1 MVRRHGWQLPAHTFQ
16 VVAITVFF
24 LLAVAFYVF
33 LAPFLWFHALEY
45 VALALYS
52 PLAFG
57 VFLLYV
63 RSSAIDPA
71 DPGVFASQPMSKN
84 TRKGSFS
91 DASLGMTPSDT
102 LRPLSPGLSTPSRS
116 SSVMPS
122 DSHFDR
128 KTPYGDQPRLG
139 WRKRRNPFSFSAI
152 CCLCCGWVVK
162 DDSCRDDFKLQQ
174 PVAEEDVLFCT
185 LCNAEVRK
193 FSKHCRSCDKCVDGF
208 DHHCRWL
215 NNCVGRKNY
224 NTFVALM
231 ATSLSLLVLE
241 WGVGIAVLVRSFVDK
256 RGIEHQIVDK
266 LGNGFS
272 RAPFATVVA
281 ICTLVSLLASIPLG
295 ELFFFHLILIRKGI
309 TTYEYVVAMRAQN
322 EPQGLSIEGEPHSI
336 PTSPSSSTATGLSGS
351 SSLGL
356 QYSRGAWCTPPRV
369 FVEHQDEVVPHL
381 GPGRVPSTIDP
392 DAGNAANKNENRP
405 NKGAVRISAWK
416 LAKLNPDDASRAA
429 AKARENSSILRQLGP
444 RDYGI
449 PEGEYTSSSNMS
461 SRSTMSADYL
471 NSKRRI
477 RDDSSLGSVK
487 VDIPGIGTTR
497 DDSSVHYE
505 PAGVGQRSK
514 SSGSSPS
521 HPLTDSTTLSP
532 LPAERR
538 FGPSSSTSGMQMS
551 APSTRGSE
559 EAGAPVVMVGASR
572 VRTHVPSSHA
582 AALSH
587 SSADI
592 SRAWSH
598 PAASSDG
605 YEASSGGESAD
616 DAALPRI
623 NQYPSKGRVNPD
635 HVTIS
640 VKEGKQAAFYW
651 DRASR
656 SYDPSNARIRGDG
669 GDYTGTSS
677 ASAYTEN
684 SRRSWPEPSATPSSL
699 SDDLISSELGP
710 GRFSPL
716 HTFSPSQTSTS
727 ATNASTKPPIIGKV
741 SPQQNFSSLPPKPP
755 SEPKAAPKPLL
766 PPENRAPRSAIRSQS
781 PVFAP
786 RTMLSFSPL
795 GPGERSGRQ
804 EVVSV
809 SVEIDITR
817 WVLRAP
823 WRWTIR

>member
-71 DPGVFASQPMSKN
+71 DPGVFASQPVSKN

-91 DASLGMTPSDT
+91 DVSLGMTPSDT

-122 DSHFDR
+122 EGHFDR

-139 WRKRRNPFSFSAI
+139 WRKRRNPFSFSAV
-152 CCLCCGWVVK
+152 CCLFFGWVVK
-162 DDSCRDDFKLQQ
+162 DDSCKDDFRLQQ

-381 GPGRVPSTIDP
+381 GPGRVPSTVDP
-392 DAGNAANKNENRP
+392 DAGNVANRNESRP
-405 NKGAVRISAWK
+405 KKGAVRISAWK
-416 LAKLNPDDASRAA
+416 LAKLNADDATRAA

-461 SRSTMSADYL
+461 SRSSMSADYL
-471 NSKRRI
+471 NDKRRI

-487 VDIPGIGTTR
+487 VDIPGLRTTR
-497 DDSSVHYE
+497 DDSSIHYE
-505 PAGVGQRSK
+505 PGAGQRSR

-521 HPLTDSTTLSP
+521 HTLTDSTTLSP

-538 FGPSSSTSGMQMS
+538 FGPSSSTSGMRMS
-551 APSTRGSE
+551 APSTRTSE
-559 EAGAPVVMVGASR
+559 EAGAPVVMVGASHI
-572 VRTHVPSSHA
+572 RTLVPSTHA

-592 SRAWSH
+592 SRAWTG

-605 YEASSGGESAD
+605 YEASSGESAD

-623 NQYPSKGRVNPD
+623 NHSSKGRVNAD
-635 HVTIS
+635 HVTLS

-651 DRASR
+651 DRTSGR
-656 SYDPSNARIRGDG
+656 FDPPKARIRSDT

-677 ASAYTEN
+677 TSAYTEN
-684 SRRSWPEPSATPSSL
+684 SRRAWPDPSATPSSL
-699 SDDLISSELGP
+699 SEDLISSEFGP
-710 GRFSPL
+710 GRFSPSQRY
-716 HTFSPSQTSTS
+716 SPSQTSTS
-727 ATNASTKPPIIGKV
+727 ATNASTSVPSSALIPDNLVYSGTSIFFGGPIAEPPIKGRDPP
-741 SPQQNFSSLPPKPP
+741 PQQFNNLPPKPP
-755 SEPKAAPKPLL
+755 SETKSVPKPLL
-766 PPENRAPRSAIRSQS
+766 PPESRSSRPAARSQS

-786 RTMLSFSPL
+786 RAMLSFSPL
-795 GPGERSGRQ
+795 GPGAS
-804 EVVSV
+804 S
-809 SVEIDITR
+809 
-817 WVLRAP
+817 
-823 WRWTIR
+823 

>member
-45 VALALYS
+45 AVLVLYS

-71 DPGVFASQPMSKN
+71 DPGVFGSQPLSKH

-91 DASLGMTPSDT
+91 EASLGMTPSDT
-102 LRPLSPGLSTPSRS
+102 IRPLSPGLSTPSRS

-128 KTPYGDQPRLG
+128 KTPYGDQPRIG
-139 WRKRRNPFSFSAI
+139 WRKKRNPFSFTAI
-152 CCLCCGWVVK
+152 CCLFCGWVVK
-162 DDSCRDDFKLQQ
+162 DDSCKDDFKLQQ

-231 ATSLSLLVLE
+231 ATSLTLLVLE
-241 WGVGIAVLVRSFVDK
+241 WGVGIAVLVRCFVDK
-256 RGIEHQIVDK
+256 RGIEHQIIDK

-322 EPQGLSIEGEPHSI
+322 EPQGLSIDGEPHSI

-392 DAGNAANKNENRP
+392 DAGSALTRHDNRHK
-405 NKGAVRISAWK
+405 KGAVRISAWK
-416 LAKLNPDDASRAA
+416 LAKLNADDATRAA

-449 PEGEYTSSSNMS
+449 VEGEYTSSSNMS
-461 SRSTMSADYL
+461 SRSSMSADYL

-487 VDIPGIGTTR
+487 VDLPAIRTTR

-505 PAGVGQRSK
+505 PTDLGHRSR

-521 HPLTDSTTLSP
+521 HTLTDSTTLSP

-538 FGPSSSTSGMQMS
+538 FGPSSSTSGMRMS
-551 APSTRGSE
+551 GPNTRNPE
-559 EAGAPVVMVGASR
+559 EVGAPVIMVGASHI
-572 VRTHVPSSHA
+572 RTHLPAHHA
-582 AALSH
+582 SALSH
-587 SSADI
+587 SSADF
-592 SRAWSH
+592 SRAWSG

-605 YEASSGGESAD
+605 YEASSGESAD

-623 NQYPSKGRVNPD
+623 NQYPSRGRVLPD
-635 HVTIS
+635 HVTLS
-640 VKEGKQAAFYW
+640 VKEGKQAALYW
-651 DRASR
+651 DRSSGR
-656 SYDPSNARIRGDG
+656 YNPPKARGRGDG
-669 GDYTGTSS
+669 GDHTGTSS
-677 ASAYTEN
+677 TSVYTQN
-684 SRRSWPEPSATPSSL
+684 SRRAWPEPSATPSSL
-699 SDDLISSELGP
+699 SDDPVSSEYAA
-710 GRFSPL
+710 GRYSPSQR
-716 HTFSPSQTSTS
+716 FSPSQTSTS
-727 ATNASTKPPIIGKV
+727 THDV
-741 SPQQNFSSLPPKPP
+741 SPSLPSSSLIPDNLVYSGTSIFYGGPIAEPPVIVKEPQQHSHSLPPKPP
-755 SEPKAAPKPLL
+755 SDTKNLPKSSVT
-766 PPENRAPRSAIRSQS
+766 PEARVPRSTIRSQS
-781 PVFAP
+781 PIFAP
-786 RTMLSFSPL
+786 RAMLSFSPL
-795 GPGERSGRQ
+795 GPGAS
-804 EVVSV
+804 S
-809 SVEIDITR
+809 
-817 WVLRAP
+817 
-823 WRWTIR
+823 